1 MAATL
6 SHRTYWRY
14 LVLDEGHVIKNEES
28 QISRAVRGFHFENAL
43 LLTGTPLQNNLREL
57 FALLNFLFPSV
68 LPSSCAAAFDNAFD
82 LGQGKVR
89 RRRPLPNLLPSK
101 LTRVRFA
108 AFPRPLPRV

>member
-28 QISRAVRGFHFENAL
+28 QVSRAVRGFHFENAL

-57 FALLNFLFPSV
+57 FALLNFLFPTV

-82 LGQGKVR
+82 LLHGKVR
-89 RRRPLPNLLPSK
+89 PTRLTAAGPL
-101 LTRVRFA
+101 
-108 AFPRPLPRV
+108 